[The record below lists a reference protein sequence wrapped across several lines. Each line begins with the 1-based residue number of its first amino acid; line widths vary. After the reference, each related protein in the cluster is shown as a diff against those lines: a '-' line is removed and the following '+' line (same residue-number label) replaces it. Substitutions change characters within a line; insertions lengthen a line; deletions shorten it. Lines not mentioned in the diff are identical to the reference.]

1 MLGVAALVAGCDAG
15 GKKDLFNKDLSNAEF
30 SEGVWYY
37 DADGNL
43 TANKDEIIFSKDE
56 YENFEIE
63 LEFKID
69 KRANSGIVVYCTD
82 TKDWIPNSVEIQ
94 IADNGYTDSPTW
106 QNASI
111 FGHVAPEIDT
121 QVEIGEWNK
130 MKVRAEGQKIDVWL
144 NGKHASKINMAEW
157 TDNNKSPDG
166 SVEIPSWLTKQKKSE
181 MATKGKVGL
190 QGKHGDSSVWFKNVK
205 IKKI

>member
-1 MLGVAALVAGCDAG
+1 
-15 GKKDLFNKDLSNAEF
+15 
-30 SEGVWYY
+30 
-37 DADGNL
+37 
-43 TANKDEIIFSKDE
+43 
-56 YENFEIE
+56 
-63 LEFKID
+63 
-69 KRANSGIVVYCTD
+69 
-82 TKDWIPNSVEIQ
+82 
-94 IADNGYTDSPTW
+94 
-106 QNASI
+106 
-111 FGHVAPEIDT
+111 
-121 QVEIGEWNK
+121 

>member
-1 MLGVAALVAGCDAG
+1 MFDVAVIGGGVTGAFVARECTRLGLKVVVLEAGADVASGA
-15 GKKDLFNKDLSNAEF
+15 S
-30 SEGVWYY
+30 
-37 DADGNL
+37 
-43 TANKDEIIFSKDE
+43 
-56 YENFEIE
+56 
-63 LEFKID
+63 
-69 KRANSGIVVYCTD
+69 RANSGIVVYCTD